1 LDACHGDTGGP
12 IVKKIIDISTDLITH
27 VHVGIVSFGNGC
39 ARPNF
44 PGVYARTSSGYD
56 WIVDQVCNKWKSIDP
71 DFCPDNIPIQS
82 SCSSIGKHNL
92 TILLQT
98 DQYGR
103 ETSWELTKEST
114 NEVILSED
122 RYENSYFNHMV
133 CYVTLNYFTS
143 HFMFSCTYLHS
154 SSSSSF
160 DLNNRNQL
168 VLKKVNLI
176 HLK

>member
-56 WIVDQVCNKWKSIDP
+56 WIIDQVCNKWNSIDP
-71 DFCPDNIPIQS
+71 ELCPDNIPIQS
-82 SCSSIGKHNL
+82 NCSSIIGQQQQQQNL
-92 TILLQT
+92 TISLKTVKLNR
-98 DQYGR
+98 GI
-103 ETSWELTKEST
+103 SWKLIKQST

-122 RYENSYFNHMV
+122 RYEYSYFNHTV
-133 CYVTLNYFTS
+133 RSTFHVYVDIT
-143 HFMFSCTYLHS
+143 
-154 SSSSSF
+154 
-160 DLNNRNQL
+160 
-168 VLKKVNLI
+168 
-176 HLK
+176 